1 MLPLFWLKCN
11 IKFGPQKGTS
21 HLDRYW
27 AKFYRRKMWHKKG
40 LPILDIIGQVF
51 FFLSV
56 DNLEHKKVLNSDA
69 GLGLDFGRE
78 IWQMRDADEQ
88 KSKRTA
94 TATKDVF
101 SSVLII

>member
-51 FFLSV
+51 FS
-56 DNLEHKKVLNSDA
+56 
-69 GLGLDFGRE
+69 LGGQFGAQEGTEQRCRFGARL
-78 IWQMRDADEQ
+78 WKRDMADEG
-88 KSKRTA
+88 R
-94 TATKDVF
+94 
-101 SSVLII
+101 

>member
-1 MLPLFWLKCN
+1 MA
-11 IKFGPQKGTS
+11 QKGTS
-21 HLDRYW
+21 HLGHNW
-27 AKFYRRKMWHKKG
+27 AS
-40 LPILDIIGQVF
+40 F

-101 SSVLII
+101 SSVLIK